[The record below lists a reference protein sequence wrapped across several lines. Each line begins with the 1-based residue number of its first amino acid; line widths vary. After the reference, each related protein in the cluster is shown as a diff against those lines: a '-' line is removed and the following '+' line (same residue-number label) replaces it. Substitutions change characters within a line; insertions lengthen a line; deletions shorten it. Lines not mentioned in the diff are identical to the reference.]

1 MQIDSKLLETRDDFK
16 ILIVEDSKVSRE
28 YLKKILETYYKEIII
43 AENGLEGIQKFKEFK
58 PKLIITDIRMPE
70 MDGLSMIDEL
80 KKIQNHFYAIVLS
93 AHDEKEFLKEAITK
107 GVYKFISKPIDIQ
120 ELLIT
125 IREIKKNIE
134 YQEKINRQ
142 HLLIETIL
150 NSLNVIV
157 VITNG
162 QEIFAL
168 NQYGLNFTGY
178 STLSDFKQEH
188 KCICEFFLDEE
199 GFIKNTE
206 DWIEKAKELESYKRK
221 VKIQNYHTKE
231 KHIFIIDI
239 QNFELD
245 SNYYIVVF
253 YDITLQEE
261 QSEELKKLATIDFLT
276 GIYNRQHFHTL
287 LEFHLEKHLRYKE
300 LHPFGLLLLDFDHF
314 KKINDTYGHLIGDK
328 VLKEFCKVIKQ
339 NIRKSDFFARWG
351 GEEFIIL
358 STENTKEQL
367 IYFAEKIRRLIE
379 DHFSHHKEL
388 PKLTV
393 SIGVTQFHPKDNL
406 TLLLERVDEAL
417 YLAKHK
423 GRNRIEYL

>member
-162 QEIFAL
+162 QELLAL

-199 GFIKNTE
+199 GFIKNTG
-206 DWIEKAKELESYKRK
+206 DWVEKAKELESYKRK

-351 GEEFIIL
+351 GEEFMIL